1 MGTGWCI
8 LADGTGCG
16 LPGTGRSGRGPQV
29 QSTLCHVPS
38 ESHLLC
44 NLGRS
49 GSSAQASA
57 LAPGRGWAGTSW
69 VHSEPGSSGRS
80 IGDKDWSW
88 TGSWPP
94 PHKAAPHTH
103 SLGRVPRMTGW
114 SAESRAGRHHPRE
127 GMTPGRFWTL
137 WGGGVGGAGQGG
149 EVTWPADGAALPRWG
164 VALQAVEL

>member
-1 MGTGWCI
+1 MARRENLSGTQPWKAYEGLKEWQAWPRMEQGVSKEEQGPGKGWR
-8 LADGTGCG
+8 DS
-16 LPGTGRSGRGPQV
+16 P
-29 QSTLCHVPS
+29 
-38 ESHLLC
+38 
-44 NLGRS
+44 
-49 GSSAQASA
+49 
-57 LAPGRGWAGTSW
+57 
-69 VHSEPGSSGRS
+69 GRS